1 MKIAVVGAGR
11 VGTALGE
18 RWTSLGHDVTYGV
31 RNPDTANDGPG
42 RKATVAEAVRT
53 AELVLLATPWEP
65 ALDAVRAMGDVSG
78 KIIVDATNPLIMG
91 PGGLAMD
98 PKAQPSGAAMIAG
111 VARGA
116 HVVKAFN
123 QTGYENMADA
133 SRFLTRPL
141 MLVAGDDTAAKSTV
155 SELADRSGFQ
165 AVDAGPLAHATHL
178 EHLAFIWIDLVFRR
192 GQPRDIAFA
201 LLRPQAKA

>member
-11 VGTALGE
+11 VGTALGA
-18 RWTSLGHDVTYGV
+18 RWTELGHDVTYGV
-31 RNPDTANDGPG
+31 RTPDAAIDVPG

-65 ALDAVRAMGDVSG
+65 ALDAVRAMGDVRG
-78 KIIVDATNPLIMG
+78 KIIVDATNPLVMG
-91 PGGLAMD
+91 SGGLSMD
-98 PKAQPSGAAMIAG
+98 PKAQPSGAALIAA
-111 VARGA
+111 VAHGA

-123 QTGYENMADA
+123 QTGYENMANA
-133 SRFLTRPL
+133 NRFATPPL
-141 MLVAGDDTAAKSTV
+141 MLVAGDDTAAKSAVT
-155 SELADRSGFQ
+155 ELAGHTGFQ

-178 EHLAFIWIDLVFRR
+178 EHLAFLWIDLVFRR

-201 LLRPQAKA
+201 LLRPQQKQ